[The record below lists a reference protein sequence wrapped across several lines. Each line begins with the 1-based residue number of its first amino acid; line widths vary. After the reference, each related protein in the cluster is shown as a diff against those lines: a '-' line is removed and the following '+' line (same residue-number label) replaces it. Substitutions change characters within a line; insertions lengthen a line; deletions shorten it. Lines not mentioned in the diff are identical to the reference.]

1 MIRDMTSH
9 LGAHRV
15 YRAGTNS
22 SERVTVD
29 PSGVRGIVLAGVHAW
44 GGCAFEQLVARP
56 LLPVAARPLIWHI
69 LLWIRRGGVVE
80 TTVCGNSDTSILRRS
95 LGNGSAL
102 DLSLGYCEDVM
113 PRGPAGCARDAALEI
128 DAETFLVVDGTV
140 LPCIDLAALLAA
152 HAEGKAAVTMVVSP
166 AESTG
171 GRSGEAQEPIG
182 IYLFSRA
189 ALEEVPSKGYQDI
202 KETLIPDLY
211 GAGKRVVTHVVAS
224 DSCRRVTDAAS
235 YLSVNTWALE
245 MMAAHSEAP
254 EGYSLV
260 NGAWLHSSALVH
272 PAARLVG
279 PVLVGAASEVE
290 AGAMIV
296 GPSTIGSQCTIGRQV
311 LVSRSAIW
319 DRCCIGRGAIV
330 DHSILTD
337 DVHVDATVMARQTL
351 AVSPQRSCRTLLNR
365 LASYCRL
372 MPSGARG
379 IEDDPAVAGAARL
392 ARSG

>member
-1 MIRDMTSH
+1 MTSH
-9 LGAHRV
+9 LGASRV

-22 SERVTVD
+22 SEGVTVE

-44 GGCAFEQLVARP
+44 GGCALEQLVARP

-69 LLWIRRGGVVE
+69 LSWIRRSGVVE
-80 TTVCGNSDTSILRRS
+80 TTVCGNSDTIVLRRT

-102 DLSLGYCEDVM
+102 DLSLGYCEDLM
-113 PRGPAGCARDAALEI
+113 PRGPAGCARDAALET
-128 DAETFLVVDGTV
+128 DAGTFLVVDGTV
-140 LPCIDLAALLAA
+140 LPCIDSAALLDA
-152 HAEGKAAVTMVVSP
+152 HTEGRAAVTMVVSP

-202 KETLIPDLY
+202 KETLISNLY
-211 GAGKRVVTHVVAS
+211 GAGKRVVTHVVAR

-235 YLSVNTWALE
+235 YFSVNTWALE
-245 MMAAHSEAP
+245 LMAAHSEAP
-254 EGYSLV
+254 EGYGLV
-260 NGAWLHSSALVH
+260 NGAWLHSSARVH

-279 PVLVGAASEVE
+279 PVLVGAASEIE
-290 AGAMIV
+290 AGVIIV
-296 GPSTIGSQCTIGRQV
+296 GPSTIGSQCSIGRQA
-311 LVSRSAIW
+311 LVSRSAVW
-319 DRCCIGRGAIV
+319 DRCCVGRGAIV

-337 DVHVDATVMARQTL
+337 DAHVDATTVVRQTL
-351 AVSPQRSCRTLLNR
+351 SVSPRRSYRALFNR

-372 MPSGARG
+372 GPNGARG
-379 IEDDPAVAGAARL
+379 IEDNPSVAGVARL
-392 ARSG
+392 ASSS